1 MGRVARKLT
10 ELVGNTPLLELTDYN
25 KEKKIKGNLIA
36 KLEYFNP
43 LSSVKDRIALAM
55 IEEAEKK
62 GLINKD
68 TVIIEPTSGNTG
80 IGLAFVAAAKGYHII
95 ITMPDSMSDERK
107 KLLKALNVE
116 LILTPAKDG
125 MKGAI
130 RKAEELSFQIENSFN
145 PQQFFNEA
153 NPKIHQ
159 ETTAV
164 EIWNDLDGEVA
175 AFVAGVG
182 TGGTITGVSEALKEK
197 NPNIKIFAVE
207 PYDSA
212 ALSGGTPGPHKIQ
225 GIGANFVPELVK
237 FENIDEIYKVRNEEA
252 IETAQDLAR
261 TEGLLVG
268 FSSGAAT
275 FAATQIAKRPEFKGK
290 NIVVLLPDTGERY
303 LSTDLFDRIDKIEF

>member
-1 MGRVARKLT
+1 
-10 ELVGNTPLLELTDYN
+10 
-25 KEKKIKGNLIA
+25 
-36 KLEYFNP
+36 
-43 LSSVKDRIALAM
+43 
-55 IEEAEKK
+55 
-62 GLINKD
+62 
-68 TVIIEPTSGNTG
+68 
-80 IGLAFVAAAKGYHII
+80 
-95 ITMPDSMSDERK
+95 MSDERK

-145 PQQFFNEA
+145 PQQFSNEV

-212 ALSGGTPGPHKIQ
+212 TLSGGTPGPHKIQ